1 MDNPRMSTF
10 LKRWHTVLGLSR
22 KPELAWH
29 KSRLAEELLE
39 RRKAT
44 TPLGRLS
51 ETSDILFTLSRA
63 RHDGFSIPFQPSWS
77 RAYNGFAK
85 LYMLSK
91 FTSRWGFYRVAA
103 YCVGKHDWRSVREV
117 VNPRKRAKVD
127 EVALR
132 HGIPMNEFRRV
143 CARLLW
149 ILPVFP

>member
-1 MDNPRMSTF
+1 MSTPL
-10 LKRWHTVLGLSR
+10 LKKWHTLLGLSR

-29 KSRLAEELLE
+29 RSRLTEELLE
-39 RRKAT
+39 RRMAA
-44 TPLGRLS
+44 TPLSRLS

-63 RHDGFSIPFQPSWS
+63 QHDGFSIYFRPSWS
-77 RAYNGFAK
+77 RTYNGLAK
-85 LYMLSK
+85 IYMLSK

-103 YCVGKHDWRSVREV
+103 YCAGKRDWRAVREV

-132 HGIPMNEFRRV
+132 HGIPTRVFRRV

-149 ILPVFP
+149 VLPVLP